1 VLVELDEHRYSVD
14 SLEARGYEDPVFLIG
29 ADELEAFH
37 TWKQPARVLEL
48 ARLGVATRPGYRRE
62 SDAPRVELFELEP
75 HDVSST
81 EIRARAGRGQPLEGL
96 VVPAVARY
104 IAEHGLYARG

>member
-1 VLVELDEHRYSVD
+1 
-14 SLEARGYEDPVFLIG
+14 
-29 ADELEAFH
+29 
-37 TWKQPARVLEL
+37 
-48 ARLGVATRPGYRRE
+48 
-62 SDAPRVELFELEP
+62 VELFELEP